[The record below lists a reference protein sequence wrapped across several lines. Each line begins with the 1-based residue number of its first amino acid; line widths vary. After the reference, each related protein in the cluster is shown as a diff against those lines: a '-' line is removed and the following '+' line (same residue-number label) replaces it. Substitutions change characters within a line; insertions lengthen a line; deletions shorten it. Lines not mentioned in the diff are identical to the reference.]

1 MYQTR
6 AARTAS
12 AAANGAIAPMT
23 ASSQSIVS
31 LNACQPPVAPLAR
44 PGGGAGF
51 VGVGFGG
58 IASGPTT
65 VMVTVA

>member
-1 MYQTR
+1 MYKAR

-12 AAANGAIAPMT
+12 AAANGATAPMT
-23 ASSQSIVS
+23 ASSQSTVS

-51 VGVGFGG
+51 RAAGFGG
-58 IASGPTT
+58 IAFGPTIVT
-65 VMVTVA
+65 VTVA